1 MKQFYSFRNILI
13 LLSVL
18 CLSTDAIAQPAIGKW
33 INTGPIPF
41 PINSSGQVNG
51 LGRVSQLKFHASK
64 KDKMYAVSASG
75 GLYTTT
81 DNGKSWTFTSGT
93 ETLPQTSCSAVC
105 IDYTNDSTIYLSL
118 GDADYYSNSYG
129 IYKTTNAGATWSAVT
144 TGIGTKMAVE
154 ILMDSND
161 NKTLVAA
168 TSSGIWKTTDAGAN
182 WTQTRVGGSFRDMH
196 ARPLSKKTLYAAT
209 STEFFVSNDFGSTW
223 TQITSGLSFP
233 SGNTGLRIGV
243 TKADTNIVYLATTR
257 GNCVVYKSINGGT
270 SFTTVYNSSTQCLVC
285 YDANPSSGGQGN
297 YNFDINVNPENKN
310 ELLVIAHNVW
320 RSTDGGATWNKRT
333 AWYDECHTDMHQIV
347 WHPYYNKEV
356 YNANDGGVWLSTD
369 TTARTWIP
377 RCDGIAACEIYQ
389 AAQSPISRDVLSIGT
404 QDNGELYYNGDWRT
418 NRGGDWTSK
427 CAFDY
432 ATAST
437 VYYLGNGQRRSLVPM
452 TGEVS
457 YNSPFTPTNNS
468 AIEFVPSK
476 TNVCFLGKDSLWRSD
491 NINTSSP
498 SWTRIFNATDRIL
511 EIASCRADSNIVY
524 FVTNNSKVVRCDKA
538 LSGSPVFTTYTTP
551 VSTAAAASIVT
562 SSKDTNV
569 VFLSCGA
576 AIYRSANK
584 GATWTNITGSG
595 LSGLNIRK
603 ILHDDYSTNE
613 RLFVYAGNFL
623 HSKNNSTTSW
633 TNYTQNLPSVCSG
646 KNLMLYNTGDAASV
660 LRISTYGRGVWEC
673 GINNNLKP
681 IVDFT
686 SDKKVICV
694 GDTVRYYKK
703 VYGVAS
709 SVSWSFPGGTPSTS
723 TADSPVVVYNT
734 KGLYDASC
742 SITGTAGTDTKTKTN
757 YIEVSNR
764 PSALLSEGFE
774 GTTYPPAKWQ
784 LSSKSIGAWEQTDDA
799 SGFGTSTKCIIFDN
813 NGINAEGKHD
823 KIITP
828 MMALK
833 STVSYAQLT
842 FDVAYQPYSDAYP
855 DSLLVTLSYDCGQTW
870 NTIYSKSG
878 SALATSPA
886 SAIYY
891 RFTPSSSK
899 WRKES
904 IDLKPYAGNDI
915 LIAFENVGYYGQA
928 LFIDN
933 VNISMSPAVDFEAD
947 DTVICAGKT
956 VTFYDSTQNASS
968 IDWSFPGGFPSTSS
982 AKVVTITYPSP
993 GNYTVTLIG
1002 TNALGT
1008 SSYTRT
1014 SYIKVLPNPV
1024 VTITAAGGVLT
1035 AACPTATAW
1044 QWYKNG
1050 VLIPGATANTF
1061 TPTSSGNYTVTVT
1074 DANGCGNTSP
1084 IYPFIPNS
1092 IGKTSFRNAGFEL
1105 FPNPSKGRVILK
1117 ANAVNGKEVS
1127 VYFYNVMGQQIAS
1140 ESITLINGGFVKE
1153 FDWSEFPK
1161 GIYEVRILTDG
1172 KNSISNKLVIE

>member
-1 MKQFYSFRNILI
+1 MKQFYSFRNTLLI
-13 LLSVL
+13 SSFLLLSNAA
-18 CLSTDAIAQPAIGKW
+18 SAQVAIGKW
-33 INTGPIPF
+33 FNTGPVAF

-51 LGRVSQLKFHASK
+51 LGRVSQIKFHASK

-75 GLYTTT
+75 GLYTTN
-81 DNGKSWTFTSGT
+81 DNGMTWSFTSGT

-105 IDYTNDSTIYLSL
+105 IDYTNDSTIYLST
-118 GDADYYSNSYG
+118 GDANYYSNGYG
-129 IYKTTNAGATWSAVT
+129 IYKTTDAGATWAAVT
-144 TGIGTKMAVE
+144 TGIGNKMAVE
-154 ILMDSND
+154 ILMDSTDKN
-161 NKTLVAA
+161 TLVAA
-168 TSSGIWKTTDAGAN
+168 TTSGIWKTTNAGAS
-182 WTQTRVGGSFRDMH
+182 WTQTRVGGAFRDMH
-196 ARPLSKKTLYAAT
+196 ARPLSKRTLYAAT

-223 TQITSGLSFP
+223 TQVTSGLSFP

-243 TKADTNIVYLATTR
+243 SKADTNIVYLATTR
-257 GNCVVYKSINGGT
+257 GNCVVYKSINGGA
-270 SFTTVYNSSTQCLVC
+270 SFTTVYNSSSQCLVC

-320 RSTDGGATWNKRT
+320 RSMDGGVTWNKRT

-347 WHPYYNKEV
+347 WHPYYSKDI

-389 AAQSPISRDVLSIGT
+389 AAQSPNSRDVLSIGT
-404 QDNGELYYNGDWRT
+404 QDNGELFYNSDWRT

-432 ATAST
+432 ATSST
-437 VYYLGNGQRRSLVPM
+437 VYYLGNGRRRSLVPLN
-452 TGEVS
+452 GEVS

-468 AIEFVPSK
+468 AIEFVPTKVS
-476 TNVCFLGKDSLWRSD
+476 VCFLGKDSLWRSD

-498 SWTRIFNATDRIL
+498 SWTRIFAATDRIL
-511 EIASCRADSNIVY
+511 ELASCRADSNIVY
-524 FVTNNSKVVRCDKA
+524 FVTNTNKIIRCDKA
-538 LSGSPVFTTYTTP
+538 LSASPVFTTYATP
-551 VSTAAAASIVT
+551 ASTAASASVVT

-576 AIYRSANK
+576 GVYRSNNK
-584 GATWTNITGSG
+584 GASWTNITGTG

-603 ILHDDYSTNE
+603 ILHDDFSTNE
-613 RLFVYAGNFL
+613 RLFVYAGNFM
-623 HSKNNSTTSW
+623 HSKNNTATAW

-673 GINNNLKP
+673 SINNNMKP

-686 SDKKVICV
+686 SNKKVICA
-694 GDTVRYYKK
+694 GDTIRYYKK
-703 VYGVAS
+703 VYGLATTS
-709 SVSWSFPGGTPSTS
+709 NWTFPGGTPTTS
-723 TADSPVVVYNT
+723 TADSPIVVYNT
-734 KGLYDASC
+734 SGSYDATCIISG
-742 SITGTAGTDTKTKTN
+742 ITGADTMTKTN

-764 PSALLSEGFE
+764 PSALLTEGFE
-774 GTTYPPAKWQ
+774 GTTFPPAKWQ
-784 LSSKSIGAWEQTDDA
+784 IFSESIGAWEQTDDA
-799 SGFGTSTKCIIFDN
+799 SGFGASSKCIIFDN

-833 STVSYAQLT
+833 SSVSYAQLT

-855 DSLLVTLSYDCGQTW
+855 DTLLVSLSYDCGQTW
-870 NTIYSKSG
+870 TPIYSKSG
-878 SALATSPA
+878 SALATSA
-886 SAIYY
+886 AAEIYY
-891 RFTPSSSK
+891 RFTPSASK

-933 VNISMSPAVDFEAD
+933 VNINMSPAVDFVAS
-947 DTVICAGKT
+947 DTVICVGKS
-956 VTFYDSTQNASS
+956 VTFYDSSQNATS
-968 IDWSFPGGFPSTSS
+968 IDWSFSGGIPASST
-982 AKVVTITYPSP
+982 AKVVSISYPTPGTYAV
-993 GNYTVTLIG
+993 NLIG

-1008 SSYTRT
+1008 SSYTKT
-1014 SYIKVLPNPV
+1014 AYIKVLPNPSIF
-1024 VTITAAGGVLT
+1024 ITAAGGVLT
-1035 AACPTATAW
+1035 AAGASATNW

-1050 VLIPGATANTF
+1050 VLIPGATSNTY
-1061 TPTSSGNYTVTVT
+1061 TPSSSGNYTVMIS
-1074 DANGCGNTSP
+1074 DAKGCSNTSA
-1084 IYPFIPNS
+1084 IYPFVPNS
-1092 IGKTSFRNAGFEL
+1092 ISKSNLHNSGFEL
-1105 FPNPSKGRVILK
+1105 YPNPSKGRVTLK
-1117 ANAVNGKEVS
+1117 ATGVIGKEVS

-1140 ESITLINGGFVKE
+1140 ESITLINGSLVKE

-1172 KNSISNKLVIE
+1172 KNNISQKLVIE